1 MDTQSNLGLRY
12 YIGTKGVSQ
21 DYTESAKWL
30 TLAAAQGDVTAQYY
44 LGVMYDIG
52 QSVAQDYVKAHM
64 WYNLAAARGDKD
76 AVKNRDTMVSV
87 MTQQQIAEAQK
98 LARECLARN
107 YKGC

>member
-30 TLAAAQGDVTAQYY
+30 T
-44 LGVMYDIG
+44 
-52 QSVAQDYVKAHM
+52 
-64 WYNLAAARGDKD
+64 LAAARGDKD